1 MKKGFTLIELLAV
14 ILILGIIALIA
25 VPQVTNTIEKS
36 KKGAAETSAK
46 HYIDAVTNAIGLNQ
60 LDEDE
65 ANDIN
70 DGTHSV
76 SELTVDISGEAPQSG
91 TVVIEE
97 GSVKNANFVINGYNV
112 VCTGKGKCSATKQ
125 GKGNYVYYQKVTEIT
140 GPNDVPTIIYED
152 TTPTPDLSKK
162 AYLKYPV
169 TGTTLGTPQAC
180 LNDGTEFCL
189 SPNDS
194 YETSKQKILNYFG
207 YDENTWTQ
215 DGTEWTK
222 DDKTCNIDFSTIH
235 METDGQFVDT
245 IAVDCFD
252 SSLGAYANAGG
263 DIRASDI
270 SSGFRCLVGGDGRA
284 VYLEAPKSVPNP
296 DPESGLNP
304 F

>member
-65 ANDIN
+65 SNDIN

-76 SELTVDISGEAPQSG
+76 SDLTVDISGEAPQSG

-97 GSVKNANFVINGYNV
+97 GSVKSANFTINGYNV
-112 VCTGKGKCSATKQ
+112 VCTGKGKCSAS
-125 GKGNYVYYQKVTEIT
+125 KGSTGDYVYYQKVTEIT
-140 GPNDVPTIIYED
+140 GPNDFPTITYED

-180 LNDGTEFCL
+180 FYDNGTEFCL
-189 SPNDS
+189 NINE
-194 YETSKQKILNYFG
+194 YEASKQKILNYFG
-207 YDENTWTQ
+207 YDANTWIQSESIATL
-215 DGTEWTK
+215 WTK
-222 DDKTCNIDFSTIH
+222 GNKTCSIDYSTSY
-235 METDGQFVDT
+235 GNV
-245 IAVDCFD
+245 VNCLD
-252 SSLGAYANAGG
+252 SSMRTLAYADGRVFAG
-263 DIRASDI
+263 DVSSD
-270 SSGFRCLVGGDGRA
+270 FRCYVLGDGSA
-284 VYLEAPKSVPNP
+284 GCSE
-296 DPESGLNP
+296 D
-304 F
+304 

>member
-14 ILILGIIALIA
+14 ILILGIISLIA

-70 DGTHSV
+70 DGTHNV
-76 SELTVDISGEAPQSG
+76 SDLTVDISGEAPQSG

-97 GSVKNANFVINGYNV
+97 GTVKNANFIINGYNV
-112 VCTGKGKCSATKQ
+112 VCTGKGKCTATKEN
-125 GKGNYVYYQKVTEIT
+125 GNYVYYQKATVRT
-140 GPNDVPTIIYED
+140 GPTDFPTITYED
-152 TTPTPDLSKK
+152 TIPTPDLTKK

-180 LNDGTEFCL
+180 FNDGTELCL
-189 SPNDS
+189 KPNE

-207 YDENTWTQ
+207 YDENTWAQ
-215 DGTEWTK
+215 DTNDATRWTK
-222 DDKTCNIDFSTIH
+222 DDKTCDIDYSTEY
-235 METDGQFVDT
+235 MGTDGQFVDT
-245 IAVDCFD
+245 IAVDCYD
-252 SSLGAYANAGG
+252 SSMDANASAEGSVDVLAFDVAG
-263 DIRASDI
+263 LD
-270 SSGFRCLVGGDGRA
+270 CYVLGDGRA
-284 VYLEAPKSVPNP
+284 VCDV
-296 DPESGLNP
+296 D
-304 F
+304 